1 MSGYFDP
8 YDDYGAYDEEY
19 IKKEYT
25 KKYLKEIYQLLTKL
39 SSKRSS
45 LSALKPFR
53 GSELW
58 STTVNYNT
66 EMYDRHHGVDGIV
79 LNLVTGKFEKKK

>member
-1 MSGYFDP
+1 MSGYSDP
-8 YDDYGAYDEEY
+8 LDDYGDYDEEY
-19 IKKEYT
+19 ITKEYT
-25 KKYLKEIYQLLTKL
+25 KQYLQEIYHLLTKL

-53 GSELW
+53 SSELW
-58 STTVNYNT
+58 SQTVSYNT